1 MQCEPLDRS
10 AVGSLLRIPHGRVS
24 DPLLF
29 GNISIEQGFTFVRD
43 KAQVLVAYE
52 GSQNPVGTI
61 GFQFDETNR
70 LIKGVEL
77 IAKNDDVWASLGSAF
92 VQAGDELAEVLTV
105 DVSASINLGFRG
117 CSSAMGFV
125 RWRMRQR
132 WSSMAPS
139 GWT

>member
-77 IAKNDDVWASLGSAF
+77 IA
-92 VQAGDELAEVLTV
+92 EE
-105 DVSASINLGFRG
+105 
-117 CSSAMGFV
+117 
-125 RWRMRQR
+125 
-132 WSSMAPS
+132 
-139 GWT
+139 